1 MLQKSECDGDDK
13 DGAVSVDDECLRTH
27 LIATMHTAKNIMTFD
42 LVSKMKGETDAVT
55 SMDTEVA

>member
-1 MLQKSECDGDDK
+1 MSVMVIDGY
-13 DGAVSVDDECLRTH
+13 VYVDDECLRTH
-27 LIATMHTAKNIMTFD
+27 LIATMHTAKNIMTLD